1 MPDSFL
7 LPDEVQD
14 LDMHMRHNPNQTFIC
29 KPSRGRGGEG
39 ISLAK
44 KFSDIPKNAFTQEFL
59 VQRYIE
65 NPLLIQNKKFDL
77 RLYVVIK
84 GVERIEAYMYEE
96 GIARFCTVSFFFT
109 NLNYRTTTKNLI
121 QST

>member
-14 LDMHMRHNPNQTFIC
+14 LEIHMRHFPNQTFIC
-29 KPSRGRGGEG
+29 KPSKGRGGEG
-39 ISLAK
+39 ISLVR
-44 KFSDIPKNAFTQEFL
+44 KFTELPKNAFQHEYL

-65 NPLLIQNKKFDL
+65 NPLLVLNKKFDL

-84 GVERIEAYMYEE
+84 GVDPIEAYVCDE
-96 GIARFCTVSFFFT
+96 GLARFCTVSVNIITDF
-109 NLNYRTTTKNLI
+109 LVEL
-121 QST
+121 

>member
-14 LDMHMRHNPNQTFIC
+14 LELHMRHYPNQTFIC

-39 ISLAK
+39 ITLAR
-44 KFSDIPKNAFTQEFL
+44 KFSDLPKSAFTNEFL
-59 VQRYIE
+59 IQRYIE
-65 NPLLIQNKKFDL
+65 NPLIISNKKFDV

-84 GVERIEAYMYEE
+84 GVNRIEGYLCEE
-96 GIARFCTVSFFFT
+96 GIARFCTVSFAIIPFNFT
-109 NLNYRTTTKNLI
+109 EQL
-121 QST
+121 QEA

>member
-1 MPDSFL
+1 
-7 LPDEVQD
+7 
-14 LDMHMRHNPNQTFIC
+14 MRHNPNQTFIC

-109 NLNYRTTTKNLI
+109 N
-121 QST
+121 